1 MNIIL
6 SREAEDVLKRYNDLL
21 PWDKKDV
28 CNAALNWGLNREE
41 VAEQWGF
48 CEYSDVNIN
57 DLIDRFR
64 VDDILDCIDE
74 YDVAN
79 YACSNSYIV
88 NKVVGNMTA
97 DEIVSAS
104 NDDEGL
110 LDEIERQNPKLFN
123 DWLRNKFEE
132 IWYSRPEEEWEAM
145 KEDIENNLKERKD
158 DSSNSLSSKN

>member
-1 MNIIL
+1 MNILL
-6 SREAEDVLKRYNDLL
+6 SREAEDVLKRYNELL

-28 CNAALNWGLNREE
+28 CNVALNWGLNREE
-41 VAEQWGF
+41 VAEQWGL
-48 CEYSDVNIN
+48 CEYSDI
-57 DLIDRFR
+57 DIDALIDRFWA
-64 VDDILDCIDE
+64 DDILDHMDE

-79 YACSNSYIV
+79 YASSNSYIV

-110 LDEIERQNPKLFN
+110 LDEIERQNPTLFN

-132 IWYSRPEEEWEAM
+132 IWCSRPEEEWEAM
-145 KEDIENNLKERKD
+145 KEHIENGLKNRND
-158 DSSNSLSSKN
+158 GSSDSLSSKN